1 MTVDGDSPVHPWAW
15 GMSFGERLA
24 PSQSDL
30 EQAAPLMFVLGR
42 YPRSSACQLKL
53 NSTGN

>member
-15 GMSFGERLA
+15 GMSFGEGLA

-30 EQAAPLMFVLGR
+30 EQAAPLMFVVGR
-42 YPRSSACQLKL
+42 VIPGARLAS
-53 NSTGN
+53 